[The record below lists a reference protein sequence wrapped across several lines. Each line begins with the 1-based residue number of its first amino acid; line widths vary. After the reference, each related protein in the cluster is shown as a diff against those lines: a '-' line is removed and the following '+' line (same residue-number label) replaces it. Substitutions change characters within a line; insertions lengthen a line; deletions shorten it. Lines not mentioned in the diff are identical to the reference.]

1 MNMKKLLLLSFVIFG
16 LMTTQNLFAQVGLRT
31 GINVANLNGYSFDSR
46 VAFRAGAYYGF
57 ELMDKIKVEPGLYF
71 SQKGIKSDVEA
82 VNDRLSY
89 IDVPVVVRYGVTE
102 KLNVFAGPQASVL
115 AARRFEGPDG
125 VSRATSTI
133 RGYDLAAVLGVA
145 YEIYNG
151 VGIQVGY
158 DFGLIDLN
166 YFDTNV
172 KSRVFH
178 FSVNRNF

>member
-1 MNMKKLLLLSFVIFG
+1 MKKLLLLSFAIFG
-16 LMTTQNLFAQVGLRT
+16 MMTFQDLHAQGGLRT
-31 GINVANLNGYSFDSR
+31 GINVSNFNGYSFDSR
-46 VAFRAGAYYGF
+46 VAFRAGAFYGV
-57 ELMDKIKVEPGLYF
+57 EVMENIKIEPGIYF

-89 IDVPVVVRYGVTE
+89 IDVPIVVRYSVTE
-102 KLNVFAGPQASVL
+102 KFNVFAGPQASVL

-151 VGIQVGY
+151 VGVQVGY
-158 DFGLIDLN
+158 DLGLIDLN

-178 FSVNRNF
+178 FTVSKTIF